1 MAAAPR
7 CGPTLRRTL
16 PVGRAGTCGRKGNTD
31 GASHQSWSLLL
42 PCPEGARRRPAVH
55 LPAPARLGRAGLDPA
70 ARLPGRDPGR
80 VGDGPVA
87 AGPHRQ
93 EPPPAA
99 GRLRRPVPG
108 RPARLGREG
117 PGRAGHHVDA
127 APAPDAQHHGRA
139 GPLGRP
145 GAPLHAPGLRRPGRR
160 VAQPPAVDPRQ
171 PARGRHVGGRG
182 PDPPLPHQGAGRAA
196 ADLPPVLRPLHPHG
210 PGRQLHPPG
219 GQVQVRGQAAHP
231 ARADP
236 RLPAP
241 HPERPRRGRLRRR
254 RGQPAHPGA
263 GAVRLGP
270 ARHRQ
275 HPRHPP
281 GLQGPDGPARSTS
294 SRTRSWPACPA
305 SPPRPTSA
313 GSTWPCTP
321 T

>member
-1 MAAAPR
+1 MAPTTNPGPFFSRVPRAHAAAQPFTYPLQREWAEPDWTRLPGFRDVTRAEWETAQWQRAHTVKNLRQLMAAFGDLFP
-7 CGPTLRRTL
+7 G
-16 PVGRAGTCGRKGNTD
+16 G
-31 GASHQSWSLLL
+31 
-42 PCPEGARRRPAVH
+42 
-55 LPAPARLGRAGLDPA
+55 PARLGRA
-70 ARLPGRDPGR
+70 
-80 VGDGPVA
+80 
-87 AGPHRQ
+87 
-93 EPPPAA
+93 
-99 GRLRRPVPG
+99 
-108 RPARLGREG
+108 G

-145 GAPLHAPGLRRPGRR
+145 GAPLHAPGLRRPRSR

-196 ADLPPVLRPLHPHG
+196 AHLPPVLRPLHPHG

-219 GQVQVRGQAAHP
+219 GQVQVRDQAAHP

-241 HPERPRRGRLRRR
+241 DPERPRRGRVRRG

-263 GAVRLGP
+263 RAVRLGP

-281 GLQGPDGPARSTS
+281 GLQGPDGPA
-294 SRTRSWPACPA
+294 PALPPGRRPGRPVTA
-305 SPPRPTSA
+305 WPPRPTTA